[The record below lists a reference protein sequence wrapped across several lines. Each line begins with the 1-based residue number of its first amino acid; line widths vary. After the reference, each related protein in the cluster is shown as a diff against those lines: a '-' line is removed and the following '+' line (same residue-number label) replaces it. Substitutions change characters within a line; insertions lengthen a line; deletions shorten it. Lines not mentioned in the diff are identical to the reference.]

1 MNRHL
6 ERKKD
11 FVGGITFIIFVAIL
25 IVGGFFLTR
34 YLTSEKEHK
43 KVLQSE
49 IDKLKMDPKKDLVY
63 YENYEDIPEG
73 HKSRQLRTAIR
84 QVQRPSVHQAL
95 VLQKQWPQYKASRA
109 S

>member
-43 KVLQSE
+43 KSFKV
-49 IDKLKMDPKKDLVY
+49 K
-63 YENYEDIPEG
+63 
-73 HKSRQLRTAIR
+73 
-84 QVQRPSVHQAL
+84 
-95 VLQKQWPQYKASRA
+95 
-109 S
+109 